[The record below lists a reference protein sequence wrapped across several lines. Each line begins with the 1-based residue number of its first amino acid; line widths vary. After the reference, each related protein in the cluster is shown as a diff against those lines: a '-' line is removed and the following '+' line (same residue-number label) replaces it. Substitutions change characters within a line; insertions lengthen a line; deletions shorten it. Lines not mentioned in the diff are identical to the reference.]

1 MISTFTPVCLV
12 KFGDRHK
19 VLQPKENPK
28 ILTLNVLLFVDA
40 VFLEKDLK
48 PEGFRMAEEICF
60 SLLYD
65 LLLILLRVSH
75 FSVIQCQVFK
85 SIILYSS

>member
-12 KFGDRHK
+12 KFGDRHLSASAEGESK
-19 VLQPKENPK
+19 D
-28 ILTLNVLLFVDA
+28 ITLNVLLFVDA

-60 SLLYD
+60 
-65 LLLILLRVSH
+65 
-75 FSVIQCQVFK
+75 FSVI
-85 SIILYSS
+85 